1 MLQKYTQKRSGV
13 FQGCKTIMSYLI
25 FEIQYDNIALLQIL
39 KKPILQLY
47 FLFLNED
54 CRRDHKLGKKKSFTL
69 LYLWSQGVNTYL
81 IALVLFS
88 KIIRFALGI
97 DFLPP

>member
-39 KKPILQLY
+39 KKTNTAVILSILK
-47 FLFLNED
+47 NKD
-54 CRRDHKLGKKKSFTL
+54 
-69 LYLWSQGVNTYL
+69 
-81 IALVLFS
+81 
-88 KIIRFALGI
+88 
-97 DFLPP
+97 

>member
-47 FLFLNED
+47 FLFLKIKIEE
-54 CRRDHKLGKKKSFTL
+54 RLETKSFAL
-69 LYLWSQGVNTYL
+69 LYLWSQGANTYISHSPL
-81 IALVLFS
+81 TYFQ
-88 KIIRFALGI
+88 K
-97 DFLPP
+97 